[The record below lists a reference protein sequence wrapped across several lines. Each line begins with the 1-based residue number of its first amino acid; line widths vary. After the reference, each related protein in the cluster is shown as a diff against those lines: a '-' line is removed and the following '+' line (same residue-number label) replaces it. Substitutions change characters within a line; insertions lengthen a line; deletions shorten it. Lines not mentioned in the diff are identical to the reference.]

1 MKNIKVRVGEGRGV
15 GGVLRFAWNK
25 TLGPDILW
33 NSVVWFYLA
42 FAGRISILA
51 VAKGSVLV
59 QSCCVNRRCD

>member
-33 NSVVWFYLA
+33 NSVVC
-42 FAGRISILA
+42 
-51 VAKGSVLV
+51 VPPVLV
-59 QSCCVNRRCD
+59 DLN